1 MNYEEQVITAFE
13 AFMISLFKLS
23 ICNID
28 VKQNISSIYEMIRDK
43 IS

>member
-13 AFMISLFKLS
+13 AFIISLFKLS
-23 ICNID
+23 ICDID
-28 VKQNISSIYEMIRDK
+28 VKQKILSIYETIRDK